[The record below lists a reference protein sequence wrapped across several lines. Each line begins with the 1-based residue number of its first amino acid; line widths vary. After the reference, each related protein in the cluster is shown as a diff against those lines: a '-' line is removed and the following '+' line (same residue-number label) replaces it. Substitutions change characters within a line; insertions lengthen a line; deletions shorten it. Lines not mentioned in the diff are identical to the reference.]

1 MILSE
6 PVRLS
11 FIFETI
17 GVIFV
22 IIGVGIYLVKKGVK
36 R

>member
-6 PVRLS
+6 PVRLR
-11 FIFETI
+11 FVFETI

-22 IIGVGIYLVKKGVK
+22 MIAVGIYLVKKGVK

>member
-1 MILSE
+1 MLSE
-6 PVRLS
+6 PVKLS

-22 IIGVGIYLVKKGVK
+22 MIAVGIYLVKKGVK